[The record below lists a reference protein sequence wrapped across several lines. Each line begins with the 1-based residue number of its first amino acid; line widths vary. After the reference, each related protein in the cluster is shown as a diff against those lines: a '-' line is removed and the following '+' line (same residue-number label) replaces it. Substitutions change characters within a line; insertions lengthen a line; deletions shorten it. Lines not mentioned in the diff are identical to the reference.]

1 MASDGLAEENLLGFV
16 HSAEIRGDWV
26 AADGTIRGANAPDHE
41 PLRYSADEYIGHNI
55 TEFHADAE
63 VIGDILR
70 RLSSGERLRDYG
82 SRLRCKDLRVR
93 RSTSREGFLS
103 EAE

>member
-1 MASDGLAEENLLGFV
+1 MASDGLAEEDLLGFV

-26 AADGTIRGANAPDHE
+26 AADGTIRG
-41 PLRYSADEYIGHNI
+41 
-55 TEFHADAE
+55 DAE

-82 SRLRCKDLRVR
+82 ARLRCKDLRVR